1 MKTPLMLI
9 LGISAFGLGTL
20 SADARSTER
29 PSLPGF
35 EQLDRDQSGTIT
47 LEDFQIH
54 MQSMRSG
61 RHDQIVEKLMEQA
74 NADGMLD
81 ETALRT
87 GLDALA
93 EDRRAAMSGQRR
105 SQGADPRGERAEFGQ
120 RMFERID
127 ANSDGVID
135 AQEYEA
141 FSDRMETRMT
151 RHEDRRHGGGGRWGK
166 GPKDHAQD

>member
-9 LGISAFGLGTL
+9 IGISAFGLG
-20 SADARSTER
+20 SMPADARTAER

-47 LEDFQIH
+47 LEDFQTH
-54 MQSMRSG
+54 LQTMRSE
-61 RHDQIVEKLMEQA
+61 RQDQVVEKLMEHA

-81 ETALRT
+81 ADALRA

-93 EDRRAAMSGQRR
+93 EDRRAAMSGHRR
-105 SQGADPRGERAEFGQ
+105 AQGASARGQRAEFGQ
-120 RMFERID
+120 RMFDRID
-127 ANSDGVID
+127 ANDDGVVD

-141 FSDRMETRMT
+141 FMDRMQTRMT
-151 RHEDRRHGGGGRWGK
+151 RHEDRRQGGRWGDR
-166 GPKDHAQD
+166 PKNRAQD